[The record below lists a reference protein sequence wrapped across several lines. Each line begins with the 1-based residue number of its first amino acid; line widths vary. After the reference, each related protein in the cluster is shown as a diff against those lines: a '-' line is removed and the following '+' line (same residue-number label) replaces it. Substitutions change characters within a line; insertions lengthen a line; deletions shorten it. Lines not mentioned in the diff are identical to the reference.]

1 MEDHKKHL
9 LHFIF
14 ILVSVLPI
22 SIGLF
27 LIANGISNL
36 HISEITTQLNEVAE
50 QIKSLEATI
59 SGLNFQ
65 EFEKIVGTILCF
77 YFLRVLIIYPLYLN
91 LLIYLIYLIHQIYHK

>member
-1 MEDHKKHL
+1 MEDYKKHL
-9 LHFIF
+9 LYF
-14 ILVSVLPI
+14 ILVLISVSPI
-22 SIGLF
+22 SVGLF

-65 EFEKIVGTILCF
+65 EFEKIVGNMNNTL
-77 YFLRVLIIYPLYLN
+77 FLLSSSLN
-91 LLIYLIYLIHQIYHK
+91 NLPIVPQSSNLHTPPDLP